1 MHHDVLCNSAKV
13 AFKLHHV
20 GQDTKCRHSPA
31 SCTVAPPSMGQPG
44 KAPNTRSSSNLN
56 VNIFVRT
63 QRRDLKVLLDFCTE
77 LEKTGRSTQ
86 PRAWAA
92 HPPIAPPTRKT
103 FVAGGGR
110 PAVLLSRLSCEPRFI
125 SSSNKQKLPDLR
137 FPSLF
142 LHPVKVHYYFDGG

>member
-1 MHHDVLCNSAKV
+1 MCNSVKV
-13 AFKLHHV
+13 AFKLHFD

-63 QRRDLKVLLDFCTE
+63 QRRDVKVLLDFCTE
-77 LEKTGRSTQ
+77 VEKTGRSTQ

-103 FVAGGGR
+103 FVAGGGS
-110 PAVLLSRLSCEPRFI
+110 PAVLLSRLSCEPQFI

-137 FPSLF
+137 FSSSF
-142 LHPVKVHYYFDGG
+142 LPPVKVHYYFDGG

>member
-1 MHHDVLCNSAKV
+1 MCNSAKV

-20 GQDTKCRHSPA
+20 GQDTKCRRSPA

-63 QRRDLKVLLDFCTE
+63 QRRDLEVLPDFCTG

-103 FVAGGGR
+103 FVAGGGS
-110 PAVLLSRLSCEPRFI
+110 PAVLLSRLSCEPQFI
-125 SSSNKQKLPDLR
+125 SYSDKQKLPDLR
-137 FPSLF
+137 FPSPF
-142 LHPVKVHYYFDGG
+142 LHHVKVHYYFDGG